1 MDKESIKKWLVA
13 TSIRA
18 VKTGAQAVVTLIGS
32 DMVNIVSLDW
42 PQILGITA
50 TMMVLSVC
58 TSIAGVPEVESGA
71 SPLSKQLPSD

>member
-13 TSIRA
+13 ALVRA
-18 VKTGAQAVVTLIGS
+18 VKTGAQAVITLIGS

-50 TMMVLSVC
+50 TMMVLSVL
-58 TSIAGVPEVESGA
+58 TSIAGVPEVKEGT
-71 SPLSKQLPSD
+71 SPLSKRQQ

>member
-1 MDKESIKKWLVA
+1 MNKESIKKWLVA

-18 VKTGAQAVVTLIGS
+18 VKTGAQAVITLIGS

-50 TMMVLSVC
+50 TMMVLSVL
-58 TSIAGVPEVESGA
+58 TSIAGVPEVQEGT
-71 SPLSKQLPSD
+71 SPLSKRRQ

>member
-18 VKTGAQAVVTLIGS
+18 VKTGAQAVITLIGS

-50 TMMVLSVC
+50 TMMVLSVL
-58 TSIAGVPEVESGA
+58 TSIAGVPEVLEGT
-71 SPLSKQLPSD
+71 SPLSKRRQ